1 MAKKLENM
9 TTDERIAHWEK
20 ERNKQRIERTKIFE
34 SLPIDMKNTIIDLLN
49 AVDPVIETALHEGGV
64 RYLSAFDLQH
74 LRDEVETSRRI
85 LGLEKHH
92 G

>member
-9 TTDERIAHWEK
+9 TTEERIAHWEK
-20 ERNKQRIERTKIFE
+20 ERNKQRLERTKIFE
-34 SLPIDMKNTIIDLLN
+34 SLPLDMKNTILDLLN
-49 AVDPVIETALHEGGV
+49 AVDPVIETALYEGGV

-74 LRDEVETSRRI
+74 LRDEAETSRRI

>member
-9 TTDERIAHWEK
+9 TYEERIAYWEK
-20 ERNKQRIERTKIFE
+20 ERDKQRLKRIKVFE
-34 SLPIDMKNTIIDLLN
+34 SLPLDIKNTIIDLLN
-49 AVDPVIETALHEGGV
+49 AVDPVIETALHDGGV

-74 LRDEVETSRRI
+74 LRDKAEMSRKI

>member
-1 MAKKLENM
+1 
-9 TTDERIAHWEK
+9 
-20 ERNKQRIERTKIFE
+20 
-34 SLPIDMKNTIIDLLN
+34 MKNTIIDLLN